1 MVKVKGG
8 MSGGVGSMGLTMLD
22 GIGLMGMGSMRLGL
36 KGSGGGGMKA
46 GSGTGSGTKDRGMG
60 DGPGMSKFN
69 IGGAGGGVKGGLDGA
84 LSSLVDDTMRA
95 EGSGLSLEGHTKD
108 WILSELKHLTDELVH
123 LNGGGGEGEG
133 GGDMKMNG
141 G

>member
-1 MVKVKGG
+1 MVKGG
-8 MSGGVGSMGLTMLD
+8 MPGGIGSMGLSMSD
-22 GIGLMGMGSMRLGL
+22 GIGLMGLGSMRLGL

-60 DGPGMSKFN
+60 DGPGMSK
-69 IGGAGGGVKGGLDGA
+69 IGGAGVGVKGGLDGA

-95 EGSGLSLEGHTKD
+95 EGSGLSLEVHTKD
-108 WILSELKHLTDELVH
+108 LILSELKHLTDELVH

-133 GGDMKMNG
+133 EGEDGGDMKMNG